1 MKIDEID
8 LKILRVL
15 QNNAK
20 LSNQELAD
28 RIALSP
34 SACLRRVKL
43 LEDNDYIS
51 GYHTVINASKLGYN
65 IEAFIAISLD
75 KVTESTHKQFE
86 IEIGQ
91 LEEVLN
97 SYIITGETNY
107 ILHVRTKSFDDFS
120 NFITCKLNKVA
131 GISKFQSNL
140 VLKKSKEQDQL
151 LPI

>member
-8 LKILRVL
+8 LKILRAL

-34 SACLRRVKL
+34 SACLRRVNL
-43 LEDNDYIS
+43 LENNGYIN
-51 GYHTVINASKLGYN
+51 GYQTVINASKLGYN

-75 KVTESTHKQFE
+75 KVTESTHNQFE

-120 NFITCKLNKVA
+120 NFITYKLNKVA
-131 GISKFQSNL
+131 GISKFQSHL
-140 VLKKSKEQDQL
+140 VLKKLKEQNQS